1 MLRSEQLDTRLWL
14 AADDTVSR
22 GLLLQKLPAEGGTD
36 VPVADDNDTW
46 DRSVMLASTLSQN
59 ELLSTDIMTLLQRLY
74 WEETI
79 RVFEPRHPVFQCSCS
94 RERVGNMLKMLG
106 QEEIDSALE
115 ELGQLAVD
123 CEFCGQHY
131 GFDKVDCTQL
141 FATEPIAVAIQA
153 PRQVQH

>member
-1 MLRSEQLDTRLWL
+1 
-14 AADDTVSR
+14 
-22 GLLLQKLPAEGGTD
+22 
-36 VPVADDNDTW
+36 
-46 DRSVMLASTLSQN
+46 
-59 ELLSTDIMTLLQRLY
+59 
-74 WEETI
+74 
-79 RVFEPRHPVFQCSCS
+79 
-94 RERVGNMLKMLG
+94 MLKMLG